1 MTRRMNDPALPSFIK
16 LLVTDSE
23 RSARFYEG
31 LGFQRVHTQPP
42 FIHLRWEERADVYL
56 VALPKGQ
63 ALEGRRG
70 LGVLLCFRAGSAG
83 LQAVAERAQ
92 ALGASL
98 EGPTLQPWYTRELLV
113 TDLDGYRLN
122 FVEPA

>member
-1 MTRRMNDPALPSFIK
+1 MTRRMSDPTLPSFIK

-23 RSARFYEG
+23 RSARFYEA

-56 VALPKGQ
+56 VALPKGH

-70 LGVLLCFRAGSAG
+70 LGVLLCFRADSAG

-92 ALGASL
+92 ALGASM
-98 EGPTLQPWYTRELLV
+98 EGPTVQPWYTRELLV
-113 TDLDGYRLN
+113 TDPDGYRLN